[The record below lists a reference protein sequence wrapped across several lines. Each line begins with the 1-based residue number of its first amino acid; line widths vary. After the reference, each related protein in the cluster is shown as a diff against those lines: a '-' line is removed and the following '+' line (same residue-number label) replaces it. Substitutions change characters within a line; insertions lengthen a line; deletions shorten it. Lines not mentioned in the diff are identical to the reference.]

1 MYQNIFLSIF
11 AISWVSERIYF
22 YYIHNRKI
30 LEPNG
35 LLNLNAPLN
44 NSYSAEYNPITI
56 PENNQ
61 RSKNGELNNTENH
74 SHL

>member
-30 LEPNG
+30 SESNG

-44 NSYSAEYNPITI
+44 NSYSDEYNPIKI

-61 RSKNGELNNTENH
+61 KSINDDLNDTENH

>member
-22 YYIHNRKI
+22 YYIHNRKTSQ
-30 LEPNG
+30 PNG
-35 LLNLNAPLN
+35 LLNLNTPLN

-61 RSKNGELNNTENH
+61 RSKNEELNDTENH

>member
-22 YYIHNRKI
+22 YYIHDRKTSQ
-30 LEPNG
+30 PDG

-44 NSYSAEYNPITI
+44 TSYSAEYNPITI
-56 PENNQ
+56 PEKGKTIRDAQ
-61 RSKNGELNNTENH
+61 LNDSENH